1 MAEHPNVALVR
12 RAMQAMNEMDMSRAD
27 QEMAIVEAFMADD
40 IVWHEIGRD
49 EPRRGKD
56 ELRATMST
64 MSDVTIKYELHDVVA
79 NDDHAI
85 ALGTATATRNG
96 KTLIYRTAEI
106 FHIRD
111 GKATER
117 WAFSDDTSA
126 IVAFFAA
133 EPSVDHHQRRDP
145 GQRAVR
151 AGLRELRLRAPRSS
165 SGSRGAPRAGPAGSG
180 RRTRAP
186 HRTPGRCASSAPSRA
201 WSSARRTACGWWCP
215 S

>member
-27 QEMAIVEAFMADD
+27 EEMAVVEAFMADD
-40 IVWHEIGRD
+40 IVWHEIGRA

-85 ALGTATATRNG
+85 ALGTATETRNG

-106 FHIRD
+106 LHIRD

-117 WAFSDDTSA
+117 WAFSDDTAA
-126 IVAFFAA
+126 IVAFFA
-133 EPSVDHHQRRDP
+133 
-145 GQRAVR
+145 
-151 AGLRELRLRAPRSS
+151 
-165 SGSRGAPRAGPAGSG
+165 
-180 RRTRAP
+180 
-186 HRTPGRCASSAPSRA
+186 
-201 WSSARRTACGWWCP
+201 
-215 S
+215 